1 MRQLSQKNIMV
12 DAMDNAPVTFICRE
26 TGERCTES
34 VMGDGALKF
43 AYETALGRSLWCIL
57 FRNGWLS
64 ALMGKYYDSP
74 ASKKSISSLTSI
86 PGCDAD
92 EAEKPVSEYDSFNEF
107 FTRHL
112 KPGARP
118 APEDDSVFVSPGDGR
133 LLVYPSISAS
143 SPIPVKGA
151 KRTLSDLC
159 AGDLPE
165 KEYAVAV
172 LRLAPVDYHRYHYP
186 CACTQAEKPL
196 RISGSYHSVNPIAL
210 KKRPDLFVEN
220 TRCIT
225 KLETEQFGMVR
236 MLEVGAFGVGSIVQ
250 TAECGKHQ
258 RMDEKGYF
266 KFGGSTVILI
276 MEKEKF
282 QFDEDLIRYSAE
294 GLETRIKCGSS
305 LGLPVK

>member
-1 MRQLSQKNIMV
+1 MGTVSYILRK
-12 DAMDNAPVTFICRE
+12 

-64 ALMGKYYDSP
+64 ALMGKYYDST
-74 ASKKSISSLTSI
+74 ASKKAIQSLASI
-86 PGCDAD
+86 PGCTPD
-92 EAEKPVSEYDSFNEF
+92 EAEKPLDDYASFNEF

-118 APEDDSVFVSPGDGR
+118 VPADESVFLSPGDGR
-133 LLVYPSISAS
+133 LLVYPSIKAS
-143 SPIPVKGA
+143 DPVPVKGA
-151 KRTLSDLC
+151 KRTLSELC
-159 AGDLPE
+159 NGDLPE
-165 KEYAVAV
+165 KEYAAAV

-186 CACTQAEKPL
+186 CACRQAAMPV
-196 RISGSYHSVNPIAL
+196 RIPGKYHSVNPIAL

-220 TRCIT
+220 ARCIT
-225 KLETEQFGMVR
+225 KLESDLFGTVW
-236 MLEVGAFGVGSIVQ
+236 MLEVGAFGVGTMVE
-250 TAECGKHQ
+250 TGGCGDHK

-276 MEKEKF
+276 MEKDKF
-282 QFDEDLIRYSAE
+282 GFDEDLIRNSSE
-294 GLETRIKCGSS
+294 GMETLVKCGES
-305 LGLPVK
+305 LGFPIK